1 MQLVKQSTARALP
14 ILMVDATD
22 GYTEETGLTLTITVR
37 KAGSSTWSAS
47 AGSTVERGN
56 GSYEYTPSAG
66 EVDTLGVFEYRAV
79 AAGARTYRGACQVV
93 AELPGLLATGAITA
107 AVIAT
112 DAIDSDAIAA
122 TAVTEIQSGL
132 ATAAAL
138 AAVQADTDD
147 IQTRLP
153 AALVGGRM
161 DSHVNVM
168 GNGTI
173 AAATFAAGAI
183 TAAAIATNAIDA
195 DALATDAV
203 TELQSGLATAS
214 AVAALPTAAG
224 IADAVWDEARGG
236 HVAAGSFGE
245 GVASVQG
252 AVTGAVASVTAGVT
266 LATNAVSAAAV
277 AADAVAELQAGLATA
292 AALSSAAA
300 DAATAAS
307 AATAAAASAASVDG
321 KLTNT
326 RAGYLDAAITSRAPS
341 TLTDATITAAVSA
354 ALATDHGAGSWQTGS
369 GGADAATIAAAVTD
383 QTLTGHSTAGTVGGA
398 LAGAATGSAVSAVS
412 AAITAL
418 PSASAIASAVLA
430 ATLEGAHTVAGGLRL
445 LLAVA
450 AGRRTV
456 SGTTHTYRDLGNTKN
471 RVVSTVDSSGNRAA
485 ASTADGT

>member
-22 GYTEETGLTLTITVR
+22 GFTEETGLTLTITVR

-47 AGSTVERGN
+47 VGTTTERGN

-66 EVDTLGVFEYRAV
+66 EVDTLGLFEYRAV
-79 AAGARTYRGACQVV
+79 SAGARTFRGAAQIVLDLPGVV
-93 AELPGLLATGAITA
+93 ASIAADAITATAIAADAITAAKIADGAIDAATFAAGAINAAALATGAITA
-107 AVIAT
+107 AKF
-112 DAIDSDAIAA
+112 AA
-122 TAVTEIQSGL
+122 GAVD
-132 ATAAAL
+132 AAAL
-138 AAVQADTDD
+138 AAD
-147 IQTRLP
+147 
-153 AALVGGRM
+153 
-161 DSHVNVM
+161 
-168 GNGTI
+168 
-173 AAATFAAGAI
+173 AAAE
-183 TAAAIATNAIDA
+183 IAT
-195 DALATDAV
+195 
-203 TELQSGLATAS
+203 
-214 AVAALPTAAG
+214 AVAAPSAAT
-224 IADAVWDEARGG
+224 
-236 HVAAGSFGE
+236 VAAAV
-245 GVASVQG
+245 VASMASAPVG
-252 AVTGAVASVTAGVT
+252 SVAGAVASVTAGVT

-292 AALSSAAA
+292 AALSSVATDAST
-300 DAATAAS
+300 AAT
-307 AATAAAASAASVDG
+307 AATAAAASAASVDT
-321 KLTNT
+321 KLTST

-341 TLTDATITAAVSA
+341 TLTDATIAAEVNSVITAA
-354 ALATDHGAGSWQTGS
+354 HGAGSWQTGS

-398 LAGAATGSAVSAVS
+398 LAGAATGSAVSAVA
-412 AAITAL
+412 AAIAAL
-418 PSASAIASAVLA
+418 PSASDIAAAVLA

>member
-1 MQLVKQSTARALP
+1 MSLIKQSTARALP

-66 EVDTLGVFEYRAV
+66 EVDTLGVFEYRAT

-122 TAVTEIQSGL
+122 TAVSEIQSGL

-153 AALVGGRM
+153 AALVGGRIDASVGAM
-161 DSHVNVM
+161 
-168 GNGTI
+168 
-173 AAATFAAGAI
+173 AAGVV

-224 IADAVWDEARGG
+224 IADAVWDEARAG

-266 LATNAVSAAAV
+266 LAANAVSAAAV
-277 AADAVAELQAGLATA
+277 AADAVAELQAGLATS

-307 AATAAAASAASVDG
+307 AASAAAASAASVDG
-321 KLTNT
+321 KLTST

-341 TLTDATITAAVSA
+341 TLTDASIAAQVDTVLTAA
-354 ALATDHGAGSWQTGS
+354 HGASSWQAGS
-369 GGADAATIAAAVTD
+369 GGADAATIAAAVAD

-398 LAGAATGSAVSAVS
+398 LAGAATSSALSAVS
-412 AAITAL
+412 AAIAAL
-418 PSASAIASAVLA
+418 PSASDVAAAVLA

>member
-1 MQLVKQSTARALP
+1 MSLIKQSTARALP

-66 EVDTLGVFEYRAV
+66 EVDTLGVFEYRAT

-122 TAVTEIQSGL
+122 TAVSEIQSGL

-153 AALVGGRM
+153 AALVGGRIDASVGAM
-161 DSHVNVM
+161 
-168 GNGTI
+168 
-173 AAATFAAGAI
+173 AAGVV

-224 IADAVWDEARGG
+224 IADAVWDEARAG

-266 LATNAVSAAAV
+266 LAANAVSAAAV
-277 AADAVAELQAGLATA
+277 AADAVAELQAGLAT
-292 AALSSAAA
+292 
-300 DAATAAS
+300 
-307 AATAAAASAASVDG
+307 
-321 KLTNT
+321 
-326 RAGYLDAAITSRAPS
+326 
-341 TLTDATITAAVSA
+341 SA
-354 ALATDHGAGSWQTGS
+354 AL
-369 GGADAATIAAAVTD
+369 
-383 QTLTGHSTAGTVGGA
+383 
-398 LAGAATGSAVSAVS
+398 
-412 AAITAL
+412 
-418 PSASAIASAVLA
+418 
-430 ATLEGAHTVAGGLRL
+430 
-445 LLAVA
+445 
-450 AGRRTV
+450 
-456 SGTTHTYRDLGNTKN
+456 
-471 RVVSTVDSSGNRAA
+471 
-485 ASTADGT
+485 

>member
-1 MQLVKQSTARALP
+1 MSLIKQSTARALP

-66 EVDTLGVFEYRAV
+66 EVDTLGVFEYRAT

-161 DSHVNVM
+161 DAHVNVM

-203 TELQSGLATAS
+203 TELQSGLAMAS

-224 IADAVWDEARGG
+224 IADAVWDEARAG

-277 AADAVAELQAGLATA
+277 ATDAVAEIQAGLATA
-292 AALSSAAA
+292 AALASAAA
-300 DAATAAS
+300 DAAAS
-307 AATAAAASAASVDG
+307 AASAASVDG
-321 KLTNT
+321 KLTTT

-341 TLTDATITAAVSA
+341 TLTDASIAAQVDTVLTTA
-354 ALATDHGAGSWQTGS
+354 HGASSWQTGS

-398 LAGAATGSAVSAVS
+398 LAGAATGSALSAVS
-412 AAITAL
+412 AAIAAL
-418 PSASAIASAVLA
+418 PSASAIAAAVLA
-430 ATLEGAHTVAGGLRL
+430 ATLEGAHTVADGLRL

-456 SGTTHTYRDLGNTKN
+456 SGTTHTYRDLANSKN
-471 RVVSTVDSSGNRAA
+471 RVVSTVDTSGNRAA